1 MIQYGTSGGDRTMK
15 RKQTAAAAAAVLLA
29 LSSPLSVPAGPSGA
43 DGGAGEAYLAE
54 LNDGVLQYS
63 ELPGLVERYN
73 VTYKNTYA
81 QIAGQS
87 QSREAAR
94 QLGKD
99 ADEAMEEALDL
110 KEDDMDEATRALYE
124 SYKEAAKAMRKQAAK
139 LSDEDLSGTAE
150 RSLKMLKNQQTML
163 AQNLMIQYQ
172 KTSSKKE
179 LLAKQEELAKAGYDA
194 AAARAGLGM
203 ASSEEV
209 LSANQSWLQAQ
220 SAAVQI
226 DSAVNSLKQNLLIT
240 CGWNADSDPEIAQL
254 PEADFARLD
263 SMNLAADTETAVQ
276 ANYGLISLR
285 QNGGKGSV
293 GRGILK
299 RNVSQSRQSIAVSVE
314 SLYAKTMAARQA
326 YEGAEANFQAA
337 VLDMQAADQK
347 NAMGMMSRIDY
358 LKAQAAYLTAK
369 SERDDAKADLFSSM
383 QNYDWA
389 LKGMTVS

>member
-1 MIQYGTSGGDRTMK
+1 MK

-29 LSSPLSVPAGPSGA
+29 LSSPLSVLAGPSGA

-54 LNDGVLQYS
+54 LNDGVIQYS

-172 KTSSKKE
+172 KTASKKE

-194 AAARAGLGM
+194 AVARAGLGM

-209 LSANQSWLQAQ
+209 FSANQNWLQAQ

-254 PEADFARLD
+254 PEVDSARLN

-293 GRGILK
+293 GRNILK
-299 RNVSQSRQSIAVSVE
+299 RNVSQSRQGIAVSVE
-314 SLYAKTMAARQA
+314 SLYAKAKADQQA

-358 LKAQAAYLTAK
+358 LGAQAAYLAAK
-369 SERDDAKADLFSSM
+369 SERDDAKADLFSSI

-389 LKGMTVS
+389 LKGMTVSNS

>member
-1 MIQYGTSGGDRTMK
+1 MK

-29 LSSPLSVPAGPSGA
+29 LSSPLSVLAGPSGA

-54 LNDGVLQYS
+54 LNDGVIQYS

-172 KTSSKKE
+172 KTASKKE

-194 AAARAGLGM
+194 AVARAGLGM

-209 LSANQSWLQAQ
+209 LSANQNWLQAQ

-254 PEADFARLD
+254 PEVDSARLN

-293 GRGILK
+293 GRNILK
-299 RNVSQSRQSIAVSVE
+299 RNVSQSRQGIAVSVE
-314 SLYAKTMAARQA
+314 SLYAKAKADQQA

-358 LKAQAAYLTAK
+358 LGAQAAYLAAK
-369 SERDDAKADLFSSM
+369 SERDDAKADLFSSI

-389 LKGMTVS
+389 LKGMTVSNS

>member
-1 MIQYGTSGGDRTMK
+1 MK

-54 LNDGVLQYS
+54 LNDGVIQYS

-254 PEADFARLD
+254 PEVDFARLD

-293 GRGILK
+293 ERGILK

-358 LKAQAAYLTAK
+358 LSAQAAYLAAK

-389 LKGMTVS
+389 LKGMTVSNS

>member
-1 MIQYGTSGGDRTMK
+1 MK

-29 LSSPLSVPAGPSGA
+29 LSSPLLVLAGPSGA
-43 DGGAGEAYLAE
+43 DGGVNEAYLAE
-54 LNDGVLQYS
+54 LNDGTLQYS

-87 QSREAAR
+87 QSLEAAR

-99 ADEAMEEALDL
+99 ADEAMESALDL
-110 KEDDMDEATRALYE
+110 KEDDMDESTRALYE

-172 KTSSKKE
+172 KAASKKE
-179 LLAKQEELAKAGYDA
+179 LLAKQEEL
-194 AAARAGLGM
+194 ARAGLGM

-220 SAAVQI
+220 SAAVQM

-240 CGWNADSDPEIAQL
+240 CGWNADSDPEIAPL
-254 PEADFARLD
+254 PEVDTARLD
-263 SMNLAADTETAVQ
+263 SMNLAADTEMAAQ
-276 ANYGLISLR
+276 ANYNLISMR
-285 QNGGKGSV
+285 QNGASGSV
-293 GRGILK
+293 ERNALK
-299 RNVSQSRQSIAVSVE
+299 RNVSQSRQSIAVNME
-314 SLYAKTMAARQA
+314 GLYAKTVAARQA

-337 VLDMQAADQK
+337 SLDMQAADQK
-347 NAMGMMSRIDY
+347 NAMGMMSKIDY
-358 LKAQAAYLTAK
+358 LSAQAAYLTAK
-369 SERDDAKADLFSSM
+369 SESDDAKADLFSSI

-389 LKGMTVS
+389 LKGMTVSQS